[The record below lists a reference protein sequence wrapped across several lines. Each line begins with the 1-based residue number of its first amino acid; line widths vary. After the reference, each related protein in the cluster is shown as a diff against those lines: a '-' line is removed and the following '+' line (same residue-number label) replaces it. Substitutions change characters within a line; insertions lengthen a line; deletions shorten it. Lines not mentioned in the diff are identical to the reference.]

1 MASIVVTNSNQL
13 MASSIEDLIKKLFNE
28 RMGPDNAKK
37 FGYTH
42 NLEHPEGRPDIK
54 VQINI
59 KDFTWGELNPSFV
72 LTGIRRTLVQK
83 LKKYGRVAI
92 SYEK

>member
-13 MASSIEDLIKKLFNE
+13 MAPTIEKLIKELFSD
-28 RMGPDNAKK
+28 RMGSEKAEE
-37 FGYTH
+37 FEYTH
-42 NLEHPEGRPDIK
+42 NLEDPEGRPDIK

-59 KDFTWGELNPSFV
+59 RDFVWREINPSFV
-72 LTGIRRTLVQK
+72 LTGIRRTLVQR

>member
-42 NLEHPEGRPDIK
+42 N
-54 VQINI
+54 
-59 KDFTWGELNPSFV
+59 GELNPSFV